1 MKILGSILEAIGNT
15 PLIRLNKLPGDVEAE
30 ILAKCEYLNPSGS
43 IKDRIALWMIDA
55 AQKEG
60 KLKAGDTVV
69 ESSTGNTAI
78 ALSFVSA
85 VKGLRS
91 KMCMPKG
98 WVSEDRRKIL
108 EAYGAELIE
117 VDPGEEVEREL
128 KGKAVHG
135 GVVEILPRR
144 RALEYEMADPGHTW
158 YARQAMNPANI
169 AAHREG
175 TGREI
180 VEQTEGKV
188 DAFVG
193 AVGTGGTL
201 LGVAEALKAV
211 NPKVKVYGV
220 EPVTSSLFKMAPE
233 IKRYMKK
240 YSIPGVEGWIIEEI
254 QKRAIVDEIVLVSDR
269 DAVQTANR
277 LCREEGLF
285 CGMSGGANVFVALQ
299 IGMRLQKGERVVTI
313 LPDNRYRYFASEHFT
328 T

>member
-15 PLIRLNKLPGDVEAE
+15 PLVRLNKLPGDVETE

-43 IKDRIALWMIDA
+43 IKDRIALWMINA
-55 AQKEG
+55 AEKEG

-144 RALEYEMADPGHTW
+144 RALEYETADPGHTW

-175 TGREI
+175 TGQEI

>member
-15 PLIRLNKLPGDVEAE
+15 PMIRLSRVTGSLKPSVLV
-30 ILAKCEYLNPSGS
+30 KCEYLNPSGS
-43 IKDRIALWMIDA
+43 IKDRIALRMIQEA
-55 AQKEG
+55 EKAG
-60 KLKAGDTVV
+60 KLKPGGRVV

-78 ALSFVSA
+78 ALSFVCA
-85 VKGLRS
+85 VKGLRA

-108 EAYGAELIE
+108 ETYGAEI
-117 VDPGEEVEREL
+117 EEVEAGKEIEEEL

-144 RALEYEMADPGHTW
+144 KALAYEQEDPEHTW
-158 YARQAMNPANI
+158 FARQAMNPDNI
-169 AAHREG
+169 AAHRDG
-175 TGREI
+175 TGKEI
-180 VEQTEGKV
+180 LEQTDGRV

-211 NPKVKVYGV
+211 NPKVKLYGV
-220 EPVTSSLFKMAPE
+220 EPVSSSLFKMAPE
-233 IKRYMKK
+233 IKTYMKK

-254 QKRAIVDEIVLVSDR
+254 ERRKIVDEIFLIGNR
-269 DAVQTANR
+269 EAVAMANR

-299 IGMRLQKGERVVTI
+299 IAEKLGPDQNVVTI
-313 LPDNRYRYFASEHFT
+313 LPDNRYRYFASENFT

>member
-1 MKILGSILEAIGNT
+1 MKILSSILEAIGNT
-15 PLIRLNKLPGDVEAE
+15 PLVRLNRVSRGLEAS
-30 ILAKCEYLNPSGS
+30 ILAKCEHLNPSGS
-43 IKDRIALWMIDA
+43 IKDRIALRMIDGA
-55 AQKEG
+55 EKAG
-60 KLKAGDTVV
+60 KLKPGGTITD
-69 ESSTGNTAI
+69 SSTGNTAI

-85 VKGLRS
+85 VIGYRS

-98 WVSEDRRKIL
+98 WVSQDKRKIL
-108 EAYGAELIE
+108 ELYGAEIVE
-117 VDPGEEVEREL
+117 VAVGEEIEQEL

-144 RALEYEMADPGHTW
+144 KALEFEAQDPENTW
-158 YARQAMNPANI
+158 YARQAMNPDNI

-180 VEQTEGKV
+180 VEQTDGKV

-201 LGVAEALKAV
+201 LGVAEALKAA
-211 NPKVKVYGV
+211 NPRVKIYGV
-220 EPVTSSLFKMAPE
+220 EPVTSSLFQMAPE
-233 IKRYMKK
+233 IKNYMKK

-254 QKRAIVDEIVLVSDR
+254 EKRKIVDKIFLVSNQ
-269 DAVQTANR
+269 DALNMANR

-285 CGMSGGANVFVALQ
+285 CGMSSGANVFVALQ
-299 IGMRLQKGERVVTI
+299 IAEKMKKGEQVVTI

>member
-15 PLIRLNKLPGDVEAE
+15 PLVRLNRVTGKGKAS
-30 ILAKCEYLNPSGS
+30 ILVKCEYLNPSGS
-43 IKDRIALWMIDA
+43 IKDRIALRMIA
-55 AQKEG
+55 EAE
-60 KLKAGDTVV
+60 KAGKVKPGGTVV

-91 KMCMPKG
+91 RMCMPKG
-98 WVSEDRRKIL
+98 WVSQDRRKIL
-108 EAYGAELIE
+108 EMYGAQIE
-117 VDPGEEVEREL
+117 EVEAGEEIEREL

-144 RALEYEMADPGHTW
+144 RALSYEQADPEHTW
-158 YARQAMNPANI
+158 YARQAMNPDNI
-169 AAHREG
+169 TAHREG

-180 VEQTEGKV
+180 VEQTDGKV
-188 DAFVG
+188 DAFIG

-211 NPKVKVYGV
+211 NPGVKIYGV
-220 EPVTSSLFKMAPE
+220 EPATSSLFKMAPE
-233 IKRYMKK
+233 IKEYMKK
-240 YSIPGVEGWIIEEI
+240 YSIPGVEGWIVEEI
-254 QKRAIVDEIVLVSDR
+254 GKRKIVDQIFLVDDR
-269 DAVQTANR
+269 DAIAMANR

-285 CGMSGGANVFVALQ
+285 CGLSGGANVFIALQ
-299 IGMRLQKGERVVTI
+299 VAEKMKPGQQVVTI

>member
-15 PLIRLNKLPGDVEAE
+15 PMIRLNRVAGNLQSSV
-30 ILAKCEYLNPSGS
+30 LVKCEYLNPSGS
-43 IKDRIALWMIDA
+43 IKDRIALRMISEA
-55 AQKEG
+55 EKAG
-60 KLKAGDTVV
+60 KLKPGGTVV

-85 VKGLRS
+85 VKGLRA

-98 WVSEDRRKIL
+98 WVSADRRKIL
-108 EAYGAELIE
+108 ETYGAEI
-117 VDPGEEVEREL
+117 EEVEAGREIEEEL

-144 RALEYEMADPGHTW
+144 RALEYEQKDPEHTW
-158 YARQAMNPANI
+158 FARQAMNPDNI
-169 AAHREG
+169 AAHRET
-175 TGREI
+175 TGKEI
-180 VEQTEGKV
+180 IEQTDGKV

-211 NPKVKVYGV
+211 NPRVKIYGV
-220 EPVTSSLFKMAPE
+220 EPVSSSLFKMAPE
-233 IKRYMKK
+233 IKTYMKK
-240 YSIPGVEGWIIEEI
+240 YSIPGVEGWIVEEI
-254 QKRAIVDEIVLVSDR
+254 ERRKIVDEIFLIGNQE
-269 DAVQTANR
+269 AVGMANR

-299 IGMRLQKGERVVTI
+299 IAAKLGPHQNVVTI
-313 LPDNRYRYFASEHFT
+313 LPDNRYRYFASENFT

>member
-15 PLIRLNKLPGDVEAE
+15 PMVRLNRVIGNIETSV
-30 ILAKCEYLNPSGS
+30 LAKCEYLNPSGS
-43 IKDRIALWMIDA
+43 IKDRIALRMIEEA
-55 AQKEG
+55 E
-60 KLKAGDTVV
+60 KAGRVKPGSTIT

-85 VKGLRS
+85 VKGYHA

-98 WVSEDRRKIL
+98 WVSEDRRRIL
-108 EAYGAELIE
+108 EMYGAEIVE
-117 VDPGEEVEREL
+117 VEAGEEIEREL

-144 RALEYEMADPGHTW
+144 KALEFESQDPNTW
-158 YARQAMNPANI
+158 FARQAMNPDNI

-180 VEQTEGKV
+180 LEQTDGKV

-201 LGVAEALKAV
+201 LGVAEALKAA
-211 NPKVKVYGV
+211 NPKVKIYAV
-220 EPVTSSLFKMAPE
+220 EPITSSLFNVAPE
-233 IKRYMKK
+233 IHRYMKK
-240 YSIPGVEGWIIEEI
+240 YSIPGVEGWIVEEI
-254 QKRAIVDEIVLVSDR
+254 MRRNIVDQLFLVKDD
-269 DAVQTANR
+269 DAVTMANR

-285 CGMSGGANVFVALQ
+285 CGLSAGANVFVAVQ
-299 IGMRLQKGERVVTI
+299 IAQKLKRGDVVVTL